1 MLVLCFKV
9 VFSSFSLIEVEFC
22 CFIVLYE
29 DAKCCF
35 MMYLYLYLNCA
46 DCQIVCC
53 MFLCVCICMFQCV
66 LLYNSFCCIFHCLC
80 CIFHCFCLIIHVT
93 VCHSLGYC
101 KFHCYICVVD
111 YFCGIML

>member
-35 MMYLYLYLNCA
+35 MM
-46 DCQIVCC
+46 
-53 MFLCVCICMFQCV
+53 LCVV
-66 LLYNSFCCIFHCLC
+66 
-80 CIFHCFCLIIHVT
+80 
-93 VCHSLGYC
+93 
-101 KFHCYICVVD
+101 
-111 YFCGIML
+111 